1 MVLERPAA
9 GAGEQLV
16 SEVLRGWGGG
26 GGGGVATGVTLWD
39 IKGEQE

>member
-9 GAGEQLV
+9 GTGEQLV

-26 GGGGVATGVTLWD
+26 GGVAAGVTLWD